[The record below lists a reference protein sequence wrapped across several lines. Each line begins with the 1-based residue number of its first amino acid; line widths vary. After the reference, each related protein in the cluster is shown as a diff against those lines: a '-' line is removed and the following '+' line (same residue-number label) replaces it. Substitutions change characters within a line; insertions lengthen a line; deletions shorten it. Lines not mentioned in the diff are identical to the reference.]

1 MNDKE
6 KIDKFIHSNLN
17 DDFGLSVDD
26 LVGKV
31 KGIGRFS
38 AWCGNNSSQI
48 KQVLNAVKSIGV
60 SPALFAAYE
69 KNEGYNGSWGWL
81 NHTSPQG
88 NYLND
93 AKFVARKLVSQSRQ
107 AGTPSWIDAGNPVD
121 FVPSSV
127 KSKGNYDFSHKMKNG
142 KVGRAY
148 IPLTAAATWA
158 AYYPE
163 GLQASYNR
171 VQTYGNPFLDAANT
185 ILGWGG
191 KIDGKGGSS
200 SSGSHSGSSSSGSSG
215 SSALD
220 VVKKAFESFLNKLQ
234 DAMQWDLHSIGTD
247 RYFSN
252 QMFTITKTYNNTY
265 RLNMN
270 ASLLNEMK
278 DLMSTIDGG
287 SGKDTG
293 ADDKD
298 DSDGKHGGKSGKSV
312 APNGKSGRKIGGNWT
327 YSNLP
332 KKYKD
337 AIEVPKFDPKYLAG
351 SPFVNTGDK
360 GQCTELTW
368 AYMHQIWGK
377 KQPAWDNQVTNGQR
391 VWVVYRNQGARVTH
405 RPTVGYGFSSKPNY
419 LQAMLPGVGHTG
431 VVVAVFK
438 DGSFLTANYNVPP
451 YWAPSRVVEYS
462 LIDGVPENAGDNIMF
477 FSGIK

>member
-69 KNEGYNGSWGWL
+69 KNEGYNPSWGWL

-107 AGTPSWIDAGNPVD
+107 AGSPSWIDQGNPVD
-121 FVPSSV
+121 FVPASV
-127 KSKGNYDFSHKMKNG
+127 KSKGNYDFSHHMKNG

-163 GLQASYNR
+163 GLKASYNR
-171 VQTYGNPFLDAANT
+171 VQNYGNPFLDAANT
-185 ILGWGG
+185 ILAWGG

-200 SSGSHSGSSSSGSSG
+200 SGSSHSGSPSGG
-215 SSALD
+215 LD
-220 VVKKAFESFLNKLQ
+220 VVARAFEEFLKKLQ
-234 DAMQWDLHSIGTD
+234 DSMQWDLHSIGTD
-247 RYFSN
+247 KFFSN

-270 ASLLNEMK
+270 QKLLDEMK
-278 DLMSTIDGG
+278 DLISRIDGG
-287 SGKDTG
+287 GGKDTG
-293 ADDKD
+293 ADD
-298 DSDGKHGGKSGKSV
+298 SEGGADKGGKSV
-312 APNGKSGRKIGGNWT
+312 APNGKSGRVIGGNWT
-327 YSNLP
+327 YSQLP
-332 KKYKD
+332 QKYKD
-337 AIEVPKFDPKYLAG
+337 AIDVPLFKPSYLNNSG
-351 SPFVNTGDK
+351 NTFPRFGNT
-360 GQCTELTW
+360 GQCTELTQC
-368 AYMHQIWGK
+368 YMTQLHGK
-377 KQPAWDNQVTNGQR
+377 VQPADDGQVTNGQR
-391 VWVVYRNQGARVTH
+391 VWVVYRNRGARVTH
-405 RPTVGYGFSSKPNY
+405 RPTVGYGFSSKPPY
-419 LQAMLPGVGHTG
+419 LQASLPGVGHTG

-438 DGSFLTANYNVPP
+438 DGSFLVANYNVPP
-451 YWAPSRVVEYS
+451 YWAPSRVVEYT

>member
-38 AWCGNNSSQI
+38 AWCGNNSTKI

-69 KNEGYNGSWGWL
+69 KNEGYNGAWGWL

-88 NYLND
+88 NYLTD
-93 AKFVARKLVSQSRQ
+93 AQFVARKLVSQSKQ
-107 AGTPSWIDAGNPVD
+107 AGTPSWIDQGNPVD
-121 FVPSSV
+121 FVPASV
-127 KSKGNYDFSHKMKNG
+127 KRKGNYDFSHNMKNV

-200 SSGSHSGSSSSGSSG
+200 SGSSSSSSPSG
-215 SSALD
+215 GLD
-220 VVKKAFESFLNKLQ
+220 VVARAFEEFLKKLQ
-234 DAMQWDLHSIGTD
+234 DSMQWDLHSIGTD
-247 RYFSN
+247 KFFSN

-270 ASLLNEMK
+270 QKLLDEMK
-278 DLMSTIDGG
+278 DLISRIDGG
-287 SGKDTG
+287 SGNDTG
-293 ADDKD
+293 ADD
-298 DSDGKHGGKSGKSV
+298 SDGDHGGKAGKSV

-332 KKYKD
+332 QKYKD

-351 SPFVNTGDK
+351 SPFVNTGDT

-377 KQPAWDNQVTNGQR
+377 RQPAWDNQVTNGQR

-451 YWAPSRVVEYS
+451 YWAPSRVVEYA